1 MLSFNTADSK
11 YSFEVDGKP
20 YTLNALTLDALDGV
34 NDIIREADK
43 AKQGEM
49 IVAFLEKQSDKRTMT
64 AIRRLPIRHIGELF
78 QDWAGI
84 VQPAVTPGESEGSP
98 EQ

>member
-1 MLSFNTADSK
+1 MKSFSTKGNR

-20 YTLNALTLDALDGV
+20 YSLNALTLDSLEKVQAV
-34 NDIIREADK
+34 MQAD
-43 AKQGEM
+43 AHLQGEL
-49 IVAFLEKQSDKRTMT
+49 IIEFIGSQSDKRTMDV
-64 AIRRLPIRHIGELF
+64 IRKLPIPNIGELF

-98 EQ
+98 ES